1 MHNKAT
7 MDGECGQTWTLTSP
21 MWSSVNFTVYTSF
34 KVTKNRF
41 DGTLG
46 KVYLDFNRETLTLS
60 SYQTNSTDITVKKE
74 NKNMRSV
81 KPPKTASHVVN
92 TKKTKVD
99 PSEQLKTIS
108 SLPDVGTKSVSV
120 GNKQRGYG
128 GSRDSRTSGGSP
140 STTVVANGDLK
151 KSNSNIVDSDVGNSQ
166 AKFKK
171 SEQSK
176 GTALN
181 SKATRFNGYSTKK
194 PVLTGQKISV
204 KQLDVDNVY
213 LQ

>member
-1 MHNKAT
+1 
-7 MDGECGQTWTLTSP
+7 
-21 MWSSVNFTVYTSF
+21 MWSAVNFTVYTSF

-46 KVYLDFNRETLTLS
+46 KVYLDFHRESLTMS
-60 SYQTNSTDITVKKE
+60 SYQTNSTNIAVKKE

-81 KPPKTASHVVN
+81 KPPKTATHVVN

-99 PSEQLKTIS
+99 PSELLKAIP
-108 SLPDVGTKSVSV
+108 SLPDIGSKSVTV

-128 GSRDSRTSGGSP
+128 ASRDNRTPVGSP

-151 KSNSNIVDSDVGNSQ
+151 KSNFNTVDSDVGNSQ
-166 AKFKK
+166 AKLKK
-171 SEQSK
+171 GEQSK

-194 PVLTGQKISV
+194 PVLTGRKISV